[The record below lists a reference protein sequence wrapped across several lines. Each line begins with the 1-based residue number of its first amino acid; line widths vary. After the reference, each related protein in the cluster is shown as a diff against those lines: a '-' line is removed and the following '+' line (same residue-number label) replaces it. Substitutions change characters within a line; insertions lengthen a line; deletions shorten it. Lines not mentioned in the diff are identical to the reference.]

1 MINCYLSSVSI
12 AEKRY
17 HDKAAF
23 RRKMLLRLPAPEGE
37 AMTIMME
44 NMAEGRQTCH
54 WSTDESLLLIHK
66 LKAERELNRN
76 GVGFLSLQASP
87 S

>member
-1 MINCYLSSVSI
+1 MT
-12 AEKRY
+12 
-17 HDKAAF
+17 KAAF

-44 NMAEGRQTCH
+44 NMAQDRQTCH
-54 WSTDESLLLIHK
+54 WNTDESLLLIHK
-66 LKAERELNRN
+66 LKAERELNGN
-76 GVGFLSLQASP
+76 GMGFLSLQASP